1 MTQPGFLNYWG
12 KAGKALA
19 EVASDPPWHRLAF
32 HSLDVAAVGHVL
44 LGKDA
49 KLLAR
54 IAASSGLTSRDV
66 TDVVPWLLALH
77 DLGKFCDGFQDFR
90 PDLSETLQGPHS
102 ERPYCIHHDSA
113 GYLLWREATV
123 EVGHPEIRLG
133 DERLTSTQ
141 DILDLFGPWMR
152 AATGHHGTPPEDAQ
166 RFGVF
171 TKKSKADAIA
181 FAVAIRELLPPPSL
195 RFLPHDILEHVL
207 SRSSWLV
214 AGLLVLCDWLGSNET
229 FFPYSTE
236 ILPLEKYWQV
246 ALDNAERAI
255 AATRIL
261 PSPTAPFCGLRS
273 LFPHVTNPSPLQRY
287 AEAVPLGNG
296 PQLFMIEE
304 LTGSGKTEA
313 AITLAH
319 RLMDTGHARG
329 IFMALPTMATSN
341 AMFGR
346 VKPLLQ
352 NLFAEGSKPT
362 FALAHSARHLVD
374 LVLPP
379 SPEDTAYS
387 TNEDTASRHSSTWLT
402 DRRKTALLASLG
414 VGTIDQALLGV
425 LPSRHN
431 SLRLLGLHG
440 AVLIVDEV
448 HAYDSYMA
456 PLLEALLRFHAA
468 LGGSAILLSATLPVK
483 MRRKFAT
490 AFADG
495 LGGQKPTLTKTDYTD
510 YPLLTH
516 VGGPGPLEHKLPCRD
531 GTARRVGIE
540 WLTTETEV
548 LDLLAQAA
556 QAGRSACWV
565 RNSVADAME
574 AYEGAK
580 QRLGPTCVT
589 LFHAR
594 FMLGDRLRI
603 EKDVLSRFGP
613 DGDAACRAGHILIA
627 TQVVE
632 QSLDLDFDVMAS
644 DLAPVDLLIQRA
656 GRLHRHRRTESGDR
670 LPDSDSPDRRGPPV
684 LHILAPAWTEQPD
697 ESWVKA
703 SLKRTAL
710 VYSHHGELWLTM
722 RVLRDRGAIVVP
734 ADARRL
740 IEGVFDD
747 KAQEQIPPGL
757 DRNAIRTEGQRSA
770 HASLARFNALDL
782 DQGYQRTPSQWLPDT
797 LTPTRISDPSTLVR
811 LAHRSGHSVQP
822 LFISER
828 HAWELSQVNV
838 RQAMLAGRDSSADED
853 AIKVAEDAMPDK
865 GRWSLTIVL
874 RRDGERWIG
883 RGEMPDKTPV
893 FITYQPD
900 TGLLLSK
907 EGDA

>member
-12 KAGKALA
+12 KAGKPLSEAA
-19 EVASDPPWHRLAF
+19 DDQPWHRLAF

-44 LGKDA
+44 LANDQN
-49 KLLAR
+49 LLAR
-54 IAASSGLTSRDV
+54 IAVSAGLAPEVVSH
-66 TDVVPWLLALH
+66 VVPWLLALH
-77 DLGKFCDGFQDFR
+77 DLGKFCDGFQDLR
-90 PDLSETLQGPHS
+90 PDLSETLQGPHP
-102 ERPYCIHHDSA
+102 ERPYCVHHDSA
-113 GYLLWREATV
+113 GYLLWRESTV
-123 EVGHPEIRLG
+123 EVGHPEIKLG
-133 DERLTSTQ
+133 DERLTNTQ
-141 DILDLFGPWMR
+141 DILDVFGPWIR

-171 TKKSKADAIA
+171 SKQARADAIA
-181 FAVAIRELLPPPSL
+181 FAGAVRELVPPPHL
-195 RFLPHDILEHVL
+195 QFRQADMPECVL
-207 SRSSWLV
+207 SRSSWLM
-214 AGLLVLCDWLGSNET
+214 AGLVILCDWLGSNQT
-229 FFPYSTE
+229 FFPYSTD
-236 ILPLEKYWQV
+236 ILPLERYWQL
-246 ALDNAERAI
+246 ALANAERAL

-261 PSPTAPFCGLRS
+261 PSPTAPFSGLRS
-273 LFPHVTNPSPLQRY
+273 LFPKVTNPSPLQRH
-287 AEAVPLGNG
+287 AEDIPLGKG

-319 RLMDTGHARG
+319 RLMDAGHARG

-352 NLFAEGSKPT
+352 NLFAEGSNPT

-387 TNEDTASRHSSTWLT
+387 TNEETASHHSSTWLT

-468 LGGSAILLSATLPVK
+468 LGGSAILLSATLPAK
-483 MRRKFAT
+483 MRRKFAA

-495 LGGQKPTLTKTDYTD
+495 LGGRKPILRQAS
-510 YPLLTH
+510 YPLLTQ
-516 VGGPGPLEHKLPCRD
+516 VTGTEANEHALPCRD
-531 GTARRVGIE
+531 GTARRVEIE
-540 WLTTETEV
+540 WLTTENDV
-548 LDLLAQAA
+548 LDLLACATKE
-556 QAGRSACWV
+556 GRSSCWV

-574 AYEGAK
+574 AYEAAK
-580 QRLGPTCVT
+580 DRLGVARVT

-603 EKDVLSRFGP
+603 EKDVLARFGP
-613 DGDAACRAGHILIA
+613 DSDAACRAGHILIA

-670 LPDSDSPDRRGPPV
+670 LPDSDSPDQRGAPV
-684 LHILAPAWTEQPD
+684 LHVLAPTWVDQPD
-697 ESWVKA
+697 ATWVKEA
-703 SLKRTAL
+703 LKRTAL
-710 VYSHHGELWLTM
+710 VYVHHGELWLTM
-722 RVLRDRGAIVVP
+722 RILRERGAIVVP
-734 ADARRL
+734 VDARLL
-740 IEGVFDD
+740 IESVFGDE
-747 KAQEQIPPGL
+747 AQALIPSGL
-757 DRNAIRTEGQRSA
+757 DRNAIRTEGQRSCF
-770 HASLARFNALDL
+770 ASLARFNALDL

-811 LAHRSGHSVQP
+811 LARRSGNSVQP
-822 LFISER
+822 LFTSDR

-838 RQAMLAGRDSSADED
+838 RQAMLAGRDTSTDEA

-874 RRDGERWIG
+874 RPDGERWIG

-893 FITYQPD
+893 FMTYQPD

>member
-12 KAGKALA
+12 KAGKPLSEAA
-19 EVASDPPWHRLAF
+19 DDQPWHRLAF

-44 LGKDA
+44 LASDQN
-49 KLLAR
+49 LLAR
-54 IAASSGLTSRDV
+54 IAASAGLAREVVSH
-66 TDVVPWLLALH
+66 VVPWLLALH
-77 DLGKFCDGFQDFR
+77 DLGKFCDGFQDLR
-90 PDLSETLQGPHS
+90 LDLSKTLQGPHP
-102 ERPYCIHHDSA
+102 ERPYCVHHDSA
-113 GYLLWREATV
+113 GYLLWRESTV
-123 EVGHPEIRLG
+123 EVGHPEIKLG
-133 DERLTSTQ
+133 DVTLTNTQ
-141 DILDLFGPWMR
+141 DVLDVFGPWIR

-181 FAVAIRELLPPPSL
+181 FAVAVRELLPPPSIQ
-195 RFLPHDILEHVL
+195 FPPHDILERVL

-214 AGLLVLCDWLGSNET
+214 AGLLVLCDWLGSNQT

-236 ILPLEKYWQV
+236 ILPLDKYWQV
-246 ALDNAERAI
+246 ALDNAERAL

-319 RLMDTGHARG
+319 RLMDAGHARG

-352 NLFAEGSKPT
+352 NLFAKGSNPT

-387 TNEDTASRHSSTWLT
+387 TNEETASHHSSTWLT

-468 LGGSAILLSATLPVK
+468 LGGSAILLSATLPAK
-483 MRRKFAT
+483 MRAKFAR
-490 AFADG
+490 AFSDG
-495 LGGQKPTLTKTDYTD
+495 LGVRKPTLTQTA

-516 VGGPGPLEHKLPCRD
+516 VSGAEASEHALPCRD
-531 GTARRVGIE
+531 GTARRVEIE
-540 WLTTETEV
+540 WLTTEAEV
-548 LDLLAQAA
+548 LDLLTRAA
-556 QAGRSACWV
+556 QEGRSSCWV
-565 RNSVADAME
+565 RNSVADAMD
-574 AYEGAK
+574 AYEAAK
-580 QRLGPTCVT
+580 QRLGSTRVT

-603 EKDVLSRFGP
+603 EKDVLARFGP
-613 DGDAACRAGHILIA
+613 DSDSTRRAGHVLIA

-632 QSLDLDFDVMAS
+632 QSLDLDFDFMAS

-684 LHILAPAWTEQPD
+684 LHIMAPAWTEQPG

-710 VYSHHGELWLTM
+710 VYAHHGELWLTM
-722 RVLRDRGAIVVP
+722 RILRERGAIVVP
-734 ADARRL
+734 VDARL
-740 IEGVFDD
+740 IIESVFGDE
-747 KAQEQIPPGL
+747 AQGLIPSGL

-811 LAHRSGHSVQP
+811 LARRCGNNVQP
-822 LFISER
+822 LFASDR

-838 RQAMLAGRDSSADED
+838 RQAMLAARDSSTGEADEA
-853 AIKVAEDAMPDK
+853 AIKAAEEAMPDK
-865 GRWSLTIVL
+865 GRWSLTIIL
-874 RRDGERWIG
+874 RPDGERWLG
-883 RGEMPDKTPV
+883 QGETPDKTPV
-893 FITYQPD
+893 YITYQPD